1 MNSLFLKYFLIYS
14 LVIVFSFVI
23 LGGAYVA
30 QVNRYAVEDKE
41 NTLEQTASRAA
52 ESTSSFIETAAQL
65 EKVLPGSAVSYTQS
79 YLINMMQLADISNGM
94 IFVGDVDGHIMYIA
108 NRDGCYAQESGV
120 LPQSAVSTV
129 LEDRRFAELGTFNNY
144 FSEAHLVVGVPF
156 VQTLSSGETNDLGVI
171 FVSVAAD
178 SSINFFFE
186 VLSTFIVMVVVVL
199 LLTLVVTYFIVHNT
213 FKPLNKMAAAA
224 RSYARGDFTPR
235 VPLPR
240 SKHRDELYDV
250 ILSFNNMADSVANIE
265 TMRRGLIANV
275 SHDLRTPMT
284 TIAGF
289 VDGILDGTIKPDRQE
304 YYLRIIS
311 EEIKRLSRL
320 ASSMLEVS
328 RLESGEKGLN
338 KTTFDACEMVRRI
351 IIGFEQ
357 KLTDKQIEVVLDIPE
372 TLNVSADH
380 DALFQAVYNL
390 IDNAVK
396 FTPTGGQIAI
406 YMSEKGGKM
415 QCNVQN
421 TGSEIAPE
429 NIKYIFDRFYK
440 EDKSRGINKTGSGLG
455 LYIVKTVINRH
466 GGDIFAKSGDGKT
479 EFCFSIP
486 TS

>member
-1 MNSLFLKYFLIYS
+1 MPSWAL
-14 LVIVFSFVI
+14 
-23 LGGAYVA
+23 
-30 QVNRYAVEDKE
+30 
-41 NTLEQTASRAA
+41 
-52 ESTSSFIETAAQL
+52 
-65 EKVLPGSAVSYTQS
+65 
-79 YLINMMQLADISNGM
+79 
-94 IFVGDVDGHIMYIA
+94 
-108 NRDGCYAQESGV
+108 
-120 LPQSAVSTV
+120 
-129 LEDRRFAELGTFNNY
+129 FNNY

-213 FKPLNKMAAAA
+213 VKPLNKMAAAA

-328 RLESGEKGLN
+328 RLESGEKG
-338 KTTFDACEMVRRI
+338 V
-351 IIGFEQ
+351 EQ
-357 KLTDKQIEVVLDIPE
+357 NDL
-372 TLNVSADH
+372 
-380 DALFQAVYNL
+380 
-390 IDNAVK
+390 
-396 FTPTGGQIAI
+396 
-406 YMSEKGGKM
+406 
-415 QCNVQN
+415 
-421 TGSEIAPE
+421 
-429 NIKYIFDRFYK
+429 
-440 EDKSRGINKTGSGLG
+440 
-455 LYIVKTVINRH
+455 
-466 GGDIFAKSGDGKT
+466 
-479 EFCFSIP
+479 
-486 TS
+486 

>member
-14 LVIVFSFVI
+14 MVIVFSFVI

-30 QVNRYAVEDKE
+30 QVNRYAVENKE
-41 NTLEQTASRAA
+41 ETLEQTASRAA
-52 ESTSSFIETAAQL
+52 QSTATFIETAAQL
-65 EKVLPGSAVSYTQS
+65 EQKAPGSAEPYTRS
-79 YLINMMQLADISNGM
+79 YLINMMQLADISGGM
-94 IFVGDVDGHIMYIA
+94 IFVCDLDGRIMYIA
-108 NRDGCYAQESGV
+108 NSEGCYAQDSGV
-120 LPQSAVSTV
+120 LPQAAVNAV
-129 LEDRRFAELGTFNNY
+129 LEDGRYAEMGTFY
-144 FSEAHLVVGVPF
+144 GYLSEAHFVVGTPF
-156 VQTLSSGETNDLGVI
+156 GKTYPSGETENYGVL
-171 FVSVAAD
+171 FVTVAAD
-178 SSINFFFE
+178 GSIQFFFE
-186 VLSTFIVMVVVVL
+186 MASAFSFLVIVVL
-199 LLTLVVTYFIVHNT
+199 LLTLAATYLVVRSTV
-213 FKPLNKMAAAA
+213 KPLNQMAAAA

-235 VPLPR
+235 VPLPYPPR
-240 SKHRDELYDV
+240 RDELYDV

-265 TMRRGLIANV
+265 SMRRGLVANV

-289 VDGILDGTIKPDRQE
+289 VDGILDGTIKPEKQE

-338 KTTFDACEMVRRI
+338 KTTFDICEMVRRI

-357 KLTDKQIEVVLDIPE
+357 KLTEKKIEVVLDIPE
-372 TLNVSADH
+372 TLNVNADH
-380 DALFQAVYNL
+380 DGLFQAVYNL
-390 IDNAVK
+390 TENAVK
-396 FTPTGGQIAI
+396 FTPEGGEIAI
-406 YMSEKGGKM
+406 YMAEKNNRL

-440 EDKSRGINKTGSGLG
+440 EDKSRGVNKTGSGLG

-466 GGDIFAKSGDGKT
+466 GGDIYAKSGDGKT

-486 TS
+486 TN